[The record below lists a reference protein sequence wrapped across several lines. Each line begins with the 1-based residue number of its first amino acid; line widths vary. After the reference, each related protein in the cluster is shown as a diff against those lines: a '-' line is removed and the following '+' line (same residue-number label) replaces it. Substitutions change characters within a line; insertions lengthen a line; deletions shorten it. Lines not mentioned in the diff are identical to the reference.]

1 MFLSVGVSIL
11 YLVYRKYNTK
21 YIEECL
27 AGGTPLSDCNFID
40 KIVAD
45 VSTAN
50 FTWVFIG
57 LAFYFW
63 SNIARAI
70 RWKMLIEPLGKSPRL
85 ANTIST
91 VMITHLV
98 NLGIPRSGEF
108 VRAGLLAKY
117 EDLEAEKVMGTIV
130 TSRVIDVLCLLIM
143 IGITLVLS
151 FDNFVGYFSESDILG
166 GQLSTLLSPLNIGIL
181 GVLGLLGLSLLWKF
195 REKILS
201 TKIGS
206 KIWNIILGFWE
217 GILTIKD
224 LKTPGRFI
232 LQTVIIWV
240 CYYLMTYLMFFS
252 FGPTADLAPVSGLVV
267 FIFGTLGI
275 VIPSPGGM
283 GTYQFLIVEGLMLY
297 SVPETA
303 AFSFANIMFFSVQLF
318 NIALGLIAFILLPI
332 INRND

>member
-11 YLVYRKYNTK
+11 YLVYRKYNAK
-21 YIEECL
+21 FLEGCL
-27 AGGTPLSDCNFID
+27 AEGTPLSDCNFID

-45 VSTAN
+45 VSSAD

-57 LAFYFW
+57 LLFYFW
-63 SNIARAI
+63 SNVARAI
-70 RWKMLIEPLGKSPRL
+70 RWQMLIEPLGKTPRL
-85 ANTIST
+85 ANTLST
-91 VMITHLV
+91 VLITHLV

-143 IGITLVLS
+143 IGLTLVLS
-151 FDNFVGYFSESDILG
+151 FDNFVGYFQENEVMG
-166 GQLSTLLSPLNIGIL
+166 GQVSSLFSPQNIGIL
-181 GVLGLLGLSLLWKF
+181 AFVSFGGLFLLWKF
-195 REKILS
+195 KKSILT

-206 KIWNIILGFWE
+206 KIWNILLGFWE
-217 GILTIKD
+217 GILTIKE
-224 LKTPGRFI
+224 LKSPGKFI
-232 LQTVIIWV
+232 FHTVMIWI

-252 FGPTADLAPVSGLVV
+252 FAPTADLAPVSGLVV

-297 SVPETA
+297 SVPETE

-332 INRND
+332 INKND